1 MVGSDMMTMSI
12 LDRPSVDAVRPAL
25 PVGYPR
31 PEPVEWKH
39 PATEGECVV
48 ELVKLLRAEFD
59 LYREVQV
66 EHRFYARPLRVDLL
80 AIKRDVT
87 LAFEVKS
94 SGFKLAWALRQARDY
109 VGADVTSGT
118 AIAGKKVQACFVYPI
133 PWSML
138 RGGWEYG
145 MIKLAEYDRVGVGY
159 INPYNNS
166 IVLGFANDTV
176 WSRQW
181 GWSGRAERMLF
192 GARQFGGKRERMA

>member
-1 MVGSDMMTMSI
+1 MSSI
-12 LDRPSVDAVRPAL
+12 LDRPSEDAVRPAL
-25 PVGYPR
+25 PTGWPR
-31 PEPVEWKH
+31 PERVEWEH
-39 PATEGECVV
+39 PATEGECVA
-48 ELVKLLRAEFD
+48 ELIKLLRAEFD

-80 AIKRDVT
+80 AIKRDIT

-94 SGFKLAWALRQARDY
+94 PSFKLPWALRQARDY

-118 AIAGKKVQACFVYPI
+118 TIAGRIVQACFVYPI
-133 PWSML
+133 PWSMIANH
-138 RGGWEYG
+138 GWQYG

-159 INPYNNS
+159 INPYSNE

-176 WSRQW
+176 WSRRW

-192 GARQFGGKRERMA
+192 GGRQFGGKREWTIT